1 MNVQKIFQ
9 YPQQG
14 FSWNNMKGH
23 IRPKNKSGKYAKEQ
37 FIFVTLKKED
47 KLKSDLKYDDHFVNE
62 KLFRWE
68 AEKLNTKASR
78 TAIIDHK
85 KNNSDLHLFVR
96 SHHAAPTP
104 FIYCGKIN
112 FIDGESDKLQN
123 LSFSANF
130 ELENPLLGEMKE
142 EFLRISKLINVNIEK

>member
-1 MNVQKIFQ
+1 MSVQKIFK

-37 FIFVTLKKED
+37 FIFVTLKK
-47 KLKSDLKYDDHFVNE
+47 SDNEKEALKYKDHFVNE

-68 AEKLNTKASR
+68 AEKLTTEANK
-78 TAIIDHK
+78 TAIINHK

-96 SHHAAPTP
+96 SHYLAPKP

-112 FIDGESDKLQN
+112 FLDGESDKRQH
-123 LSFSANF
+123 LSFTANF
-130 ELENPLLGEMKE
+130 ELEKPLQGDIKE
-142 EFLRISKLINVNIEK
+142 EFLRISKLINVNIKN

>member
-23 IRPKNKSGKYAKEQ
+23 IRPKNKLGKYSKEQ
-37 FIFVTLKKED
+37 FIFVTLKKNDSE
-47 KLKSDLKYDDHFVNE
+47 KEALKYKDHFVNE

-68 AEKLNTKASR
+68 AEKLTSDANKN
-78 TAIIDHK
+78 AIINHK

-96 SHHAAPTP
+96 SHYLAPKP

-112 FIDGESDKLQN
+112 FLDGESDKRQN
-123 LSFSANF
+123 LSFTATF
-130 ELENPLLGEMKE
+130 GLEKPLQGNIKE